1 MITIHPFKLPKPPE
15 NLDHFWEGL
24 ASYQKTPIDGFAETS
39 AGFIDMSP
47 PEASDLVNTRPTE
60 GSLLSFRWCSE
71 RRKVDP
77 QTLKDAFQLWRVEND
92 GMRLTKRVREEIRD
106 RLLPNASP
114 KRKVIR
120 CYVDLRTNYLL
131 VLGGENDANTIR
143 AAFERATGLVAYH
156 ESGAAILR
164 HTETDPD
171 VLRDHC
177 GKEIDLTDY
186 RDNDFGIDTREFM
199 RWLVRSGSEVLFPV
213 RSLSV
218 EIDGVT
224 VSWRG
229 DSSDRADVASALLD
243 DEATVKGARFA
254 LADDLWTFAMGPDLI
269 PTSAKSSNFK
279 EPSEEMILD
288 WWDLVGKIAGELYTW
303 AQVQSESRARQDRE
317 ACQKVVRSA
326 LVWVRKT
333 GQITL
338 WEEEGTE
345 LVTRSERVIPV
356 ETDSERNRRA
366 SLAAM
371 AQREL

>member
-1 MITIHPFKLPKPPE
+1 MITIHRFKLPKPPD

-24 ASYQKTPIDGFAETS
+24 ASHQKTPIGQHEETS
-39 AGFIDMSP
+39 SGFIDMSP
-47 PEASDLVNTRPTE
+47 QESSDLVNTRPTE

-71 RRKVDP
+71 RRKIDP
-77 QTLKDAFQLWRVEND
+77 QTLKDAFQVWRSQND
-92 GMRLTKRVREEIRD
+92 GMRLTKRVKEEIRD
-106 RLLPNASP
+106 RLLPDASP
-114 KRKVIR
+114 KRKVLR

-131 VLGGENDANTIR
+131 VLGSENDATTIR
-143 AAFERATGLVAYH
+143 SAFDRATGLACYQ

-164 HTETDPD
+164 HTETNPD
-171 VLRDHC
+171 VLRDLC
-177 GKEIDLTDY
+177 GKEVDLTDY
-186 RDNDFGIDTREFM
+186 RDNDIRINTREFL

-218 EIDGVT
+218 ESNGIT

-254 LADDLWTFAMGPDLI
+254 LADDLWTFAMGPDLV
-269 PTSAKSSNFK
+269 PVGAKSSNFK

-288 WWDLVGKIAGELYTW
+288 WWDLVGKIAAEFYAW
-303 AQVQSESRARQDRE
+303 AQVQGESRERQDRE
-317 ACQKVVRSA
+317 ACQKVVRAA

-345 LVTRSERVIPV
+345 LVGRSERVIPV